1 MQLDLYL
8 YHPRQ
13 DEMAARVRQAE
24 LGGFDGLF
32 VAESTADP
40 FQCLAVAAPHASSL
54 TLGTSV
60 ALAFPRSPMVTALAA
75 WDLQRA
81 TRGRFILGLGSQVR
95 RHIERRFSAP
105 FAPPAARLR
114 EYTQAVRHA
123 WGAFQGSHKLEF
135 EGAYYQLDYL
145 PDMMNPGPLADGP
158 PLLYLAALGP
168 RMFEVAG
175 AVADGALIHPIH
187 TREYLR
193 TVAEPAIARGLAEA
207 GRGREEFGLSVT
219 VLGIVDSDAGVAS
232 REAVRRQFAFYASTP
247 AYRPVLELH
256 GWQGLGDR
264 LRLMVRQRDS
274 AAAMASVVPDE
285 VLDEFCVSGRTWD
298 ETLERA
304 RCRYEGLVDRV
315 MFQSAPP
322 LSPRPLPVVEGAFLG
337 GHCGSLPFGFCFC
350 C

>member
-1 MQLDLYL
+1 MKFDLYL

-13 DEMAARVRQAE
+13 EEMAARVRQAE
-24 LGGFDGLF
+24 VGGFDGLF

-40 FQCLAVAAPHASSL
+40 FQCLAVAAPHASAL

-60 ALAFPRSPMVTALAA
+60 ALAFPRSPMLTAMAA

-114 EYTQAVRHA
+114 EYAHAVLHV
-123 WGAFQGSHKLEF
+123 WGAFQGSHELGF
-135 EGAYYQLDYL
+135 EGAYYQLGYL
-145 PDMMNPGPLADGP
+145 PDMMNPGPLAEGP

-175 AVADGALIHPIH
+175 AAADGAVIHPIH

-207 GRGREEFGLSVT
+207 GRRREDFGLSVT
-219 VLGIVDSDAGVAS
+219 VLGIVESGGGVGS

-247 AYRPVLELH
+247 AYRPVLQLH
-256 GWQGLGDR
+256 GWEGLSDR
-264 LRLMVRQRDS
+264 LRLMVRQGDPP
-274 AAAMASVVPDE
+274 AALAAIVPDE

-298 ETLERA
+298 EAIEQA
-304 RCRYEGLVDRV
+304 RRRYGGLVDRI

-322 LSPRPLPVVEGAFLG
+322 VEVAVTAVIPSAAAS
-337 GHCGSLPFGFCFC
+337 HR
-350 C
+350 

>member
-1 MQLDLYL
+1 VKFDLYL

-13 DEMAARVRQAE
+13 EEMAARVRQAA

-40 FQCLAVAAPHASSL
+40 FQCLAVAAPHSASL

-60 ALAFPRSPMVTALAA
+60 ALAFPRSPMVTAVAA

-81 TRGRFILGLGSQVR
+81 TNGRFILGLGSQVR

-114 EYTQAVRHA
+114 EYTQAVRHV
-123 WGAFQGSHKLEF
+123 WSAFQGSHQLGF

-145 PDMMNPGPLADGP
+145 PDMMNPGPLVEGP
-158 PLLYLAALGP
+158 PPLYLAALGP
-168 RMFEVAG
+168 QMFEVAG

-193 TVAEPAIARGLAEA
+193 TVAEPAIARGLAET
-207 GRGREEFGLSVT
+207 GRRREDFGLSVT
-219 VLGIVDSDAGVAS
+219 VLGIVESDAGAAA

-256 GWQGLGDR
+256 GWEELGER
-264 LRLMVRQRDS
+264 LRLMVRQGDS
-274 AAAMASVVPDE
+274 AAMATVVPDE
-285 VLDEFCVSGRTWD
+285 VLDEFCVSARTWD
-298 ETLERA
+298 EAIERA
-304 RCRYEGLVDRV
+304 RRRYDGLVDRV
-315 MFQSAPP
+315 MFQSAPAVEAAVTAAG
-322 LSPRPLPVVEGAFLG
+322 LPAAA
-337 GHCGSLPFGFCFC
+337 SRR
-350 C
+350 

>member
-1 MQLDLYL
+1 MKFDLYL
-8 YHPRQ
+8 YHPCQ
-13 DEMAARVRQAE
+13 EEMPGRARQAE

-40 FQCLAVAAPHASSL
+40 FQCLAVAGPHTSRV

-60 ALAFPRSPMVTALAA
+60 ALAFPRSPMVTAVAA

-114 EYTQAVRHA
+114 EYARAVRHV
-123 WGAFQGSHKLEF
+123 WGAFQGSHGLGF
-135 EGAYYQLDYL
+135 QGSYYQLDYL
-145 PDMMNPGPLADGP
+145 PAAMNPGPLAAGTP
-158 PLLYLAALGP
+158 QLYLAALGP
-168 RMFEVAG
+168 QMFEAAG

-207 GRGREEFGLSVT
+207 GRRREEFGLSVT
-219 VLGIVDSDAGVAS
+219 VLCIVEEDAGEAA

-256 GWQGLGDR
+256 GWEGLGDR
-264 LRLMVRQRDS
+264 LRALVRS
-274 AAAMASVVPDE
+274 GEVAAMAAVVPDE
-285 VLDEFCVSGRTWD
+285 VLDEFCVCAPTWD
-298 ETLERA
+298 EAVSRA
-304 RCRYEGLVDRV
+304 RRRYEGLVDRV

-322 LSPRPLPVVEGAFLG
+322 VASGL
-337 GHCGSLPFGFCFC
+337 
-350 C
+350 